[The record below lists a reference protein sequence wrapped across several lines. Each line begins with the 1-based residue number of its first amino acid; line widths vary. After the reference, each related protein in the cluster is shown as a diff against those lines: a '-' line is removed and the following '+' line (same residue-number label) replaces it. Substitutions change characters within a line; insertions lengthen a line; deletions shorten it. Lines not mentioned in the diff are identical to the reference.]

1 MFERAVVNETS
12 VFEPLKFY
20 FKRKNCSFTVMRP
33 KDVVRVAT
41 SVGFGKSE
49 LSFTICS
56 DECVLIS
63 GILKVNLLRIP
74 GPNVKF
80 TDVVEA
86 TRTEVASLKAAGA
99 KIIIALTHIGYK
111 ADKLVAEA
119 VDGIDV
125 IVGGHSHSF
134 LYTGKMP
141 CFSVVGAHLS
151 LRTPN

>member
-1 MFERAVVNETS
+1 MGTARYRLKYCLKG
-12 VFEPLKFY
+12 PLSQKQTN
-20 FKRKNCSFTVMRP
+20 KQ
-33 KDVVRVAT
+33 
-41 SVGFGKSE
+41 
-49 LSFTICS
+49 I
-56 DECVLIS
+56 
-63 GILKVNLLRIP
+63 KVNLLRIP

-111 ADKLVAEA
+111 ADKLVAET